1 MRKVFYTCIFLAC
14 AISLQAKPN
23 KHPKVVS
30 QDSVVVD
37 SIIADS
43 VVVDNQSNPMTEDT
57 LLLELKAQVLLLE
70 HQKDSLQNVYTERLA
85 ELQSI
90 CDKHIAARVF
100 ADTCMVQAAW
110 TCCKEPYHPRN
121 VRRAISYEKYLYS
134 DALRE
139 QQQEMFRMLR
149 SYQKY
154 DDGVQQFLVMAQND
168 PLRKNRFA
176 DEDYKNKYLN
186 MLRSV
191 EYYDVYL
198 IHLKDKKR
206 ITLPYLDNLI
216 GVISSRLQSHS
227 SSNIIDFTDL
237 IH

>member
-14 AISLQAKPN
+14 AISLQAKPIKPT
-23 KHPKVVS
+23 KHPQGVNK
-30 QDSVVVD
+30 DSVVVD
-37 SIIADS
+37 STLVES
-43 VVVDNQSNPMTEDT
+43 VVVDNKSNPIMEDT
-57 LLLELKAQVLLLE
+57 LLMNLKAQVQFLE
-70 HQKDSLQNVYTERLA
+70 GQMDSLTKRIA

-90 CDKHIAARVF
+90 CDTHIAARVF

-139 QQQEMFRMLR
+139 KQQEMFRMLR

-154 DDGVQQFLVMAQND
+154 DDDLQQFLIMAQND

-186 MLRSV
+186 MIHRV

-198 IHLKDKKR
+198 LHLKDKKR
-206 ITLPYLDNLI
+206 ITLPYLDTLI
-216 GVISSRLQSHS
+216 EVISSRLHSHS